1 LSRRF
6 WLPGLIALGA
16 FCLFFIGEGF
26 TSTNNVR
33 AQFSPVAIE
42 GIQVI
47 PLQLGREA
55 YGIAMVDTVGQT
67 LWVYE
72 INSRGPAYNRLRL
85 FAARS
90 WRYDKLLKEYNTADP
105 KPERVKQILETLVQA
120 PQQAEKN
127 VSETGEP
134 EGDSAIIK

>member
-1 LSRRF
+1 VV
-6 WLPGLIALGA
+6 PI
-16 FCLFFIGEGF
+16 
-26 TSTNNVR
+26 
-33 AQFSPVAIE
+33 
-42 GIQVI
+42 
-47 PLQLGREA
+47 QLGREA

-105 KPERVKQILETLVQA
+105 KPERVKQILETLVQT
-120 PQQAEKN
+120 PQQAEKIFQKLLN
-127 VSETGEP
+127 LR
-134 EGDSAIIK
+134 AIRR